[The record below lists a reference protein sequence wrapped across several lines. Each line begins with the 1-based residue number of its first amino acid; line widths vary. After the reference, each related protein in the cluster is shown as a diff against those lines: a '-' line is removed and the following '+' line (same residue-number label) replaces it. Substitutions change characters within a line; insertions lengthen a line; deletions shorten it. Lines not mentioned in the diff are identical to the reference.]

1 MSAKSPVKTI
11 TRAAVIAA
19 LYVVLTYLTNLFGLA
34 SGVIQ
39 VRFSEALCIL
49 PMFTVSA
56 IPGLTLGCIL
66 ANLLTGAVTADVIFG
81 SLATLLGALGS
92 YALRRIKWLAP
103 LPPVLSNAFIVPL
116 VLRYAYGVPDA
127 YWFMVATVG
136 AGELISICG
145 IGMPVCYPIFRK
157 FSKQLFS

>member
-1 MSAKSPVKTI
+1 MSAKSPVKTL
-11 TRAAVIAA
+11 TRAAIVAA

-39 VRFSEALCIL
+39 IRMSEALCIL
-49 PMFTVSA
+49 PMFTASA
-56 IPGLTLGCIL
+56 IPGLALGCVL

-81 SLATLLGALGS
+81 SLATLLGALGT
-92 YALRRIKWLAP
+92 YALRRLKWLAP

-136 AGELISICG
+136 AGELISIYG
-145 IGMPVCYPIFRK
+145 IGMLVCYPIFKK